1 MAGAWREGWL
11 SGAFE
16 RRSPHFD
23 ARPEGTSVD
32 LLVLH
37 YISLPPGVFGT
48 GDPERLFLGTLD
60 ADARP
65 EYAPLRGLRVSS
77 HFLIERTGRVSQ
89 FVSVH
94 DRAWHAG
101 LSNFRG
107 RNACNDFSVGVELEG
122 CGDRP
127 FEDAQYAALEALVQ
141 DLRREL
147 PLRFVTGHEHIAP
160 ERKADPGPFFDW
172 ERVRRFL
179 PEGMET
185 AIRPEDCCREM
196 LTERMRSLAAGRG

>member
-1 MAGAWREGWL
+1 MTDNLSPGRL
-11 SGAFE
+11 SGILQ
-16 RRSPHFD
+16 RHSPHFD
-23 ARPEGTSVD
+23 ARPQNEAISLV
-32 LLVLH
+32 VLH
-37 YISLPPGVFGT
+37 FISLPHGCFSGEDV
-48 GDPERLFLGTLD
+48 EQLFMGTLQTD
-60 ADARP
+60 RP
-65 EYAPLRGLRVSS
+65 EYASLQGLRVSS

-89 FVSVH
+89 FVSVY

-196 LTERMRSLAAGRG
+196 LAERMRSLAAGRG